1 MIVCLSVKVKL
12 YNMYIISLFQKVDV
26 AEKIK
31 TAPDSSYQ
39 MGVVIGSFI
48 PFVVLIV
55 LAYWMYNSAKKRDK
69 NGY

>member
-1 MIVCLSVKVKL
+1 MKL
-12 YNMYIISLFQKVDV
+12 ISLLQKVDV

-31 TAPDSSYQ
+31 QAPDSSYQ
-39 MGVVIGSFI
+39 IGVIIGSFI
-48 PFVVLIV
+48 PFLVLIG

>member
-1 MIVCLSVKVKL
+1 
-12 YNMYIISLFQKVDV
+12 MYIISLFQKVDV

-31 TAPDSSYQ
+31 NAPDGGYQ
-39 MGVVIGSFI
+39 IGVLIGSFI
-48 PFVVLIV
+48 PFVVLIG

>member
-1 MIVCLSVKVKL
+1 MH
-12 YNMYIISLFQKVDV
+12 IISLFQQVDV

-31 TAPDSSYQ
+31 NAPDGGYQ
-39 MGVVIGSFI
+39 IGVVIGSFI